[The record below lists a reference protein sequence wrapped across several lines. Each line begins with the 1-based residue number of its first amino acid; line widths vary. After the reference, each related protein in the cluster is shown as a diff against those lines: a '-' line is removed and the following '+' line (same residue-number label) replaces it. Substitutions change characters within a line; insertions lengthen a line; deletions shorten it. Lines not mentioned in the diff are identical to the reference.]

1 MTLANSRY
9 GPEVETRLAVFAQ
22 DQESANRHARNNIT
36 PHDRLVNM
44 SNIESEEALYS
55 ASGQPINVAKQY
67 LNKDAAV
74 SKYFDEEVIFNS
86 SHTNIDRG
94 RRDCL
99 SKYVPDDLV
108 GTSPPPLPRQHRA
121 QPRQQYTH
129 DPTSPDYST
138 ESDESS
144 VLSSTPSPQQIGS
157 PGSQVG
163 RAQARARR
171 ATVEMAATDHGAVDH
186 KINTLKAQ
194 MDAEHDAKLRELQT
208 AMHQQQMQHRQ
219 HTDLLE
225 QQLLKQQL
233 QQNLFIMQNMTQKQA
248 AAQQSKGASA
258 GGQSPPPPSTPR
270 PAHLQHVQNQHK
282 HVQQQALL
290 QQQRRLLQQ
299 QQAIQQQMNPPKQP
313 PLPVSTRPVPQTVQ
327 HQPSLQLSSLSSSVQ
342 EMEASVRA
350 LSPQYD
356 TPPAVLLGTAEPDL
370 SVLPQRRD
378 TSSMFRAHDFYA
390 DDEAPPSLS

>member
-1 MTLANSRY
+1 MERADLDRGRSRYRSISRSPSHSPSHSPSRSRSRGRSRSPPGRHMTLANSRY

-55 ASGQPINVAKQY
+55 ASGEPINVAKQY

-121 QPRQQYTH
+121 QPRQQYAH

-144 VLSSTPSPQQIGS
+144 VLSSTPS
-157 PGSQVG
+157 
-163 RAQARARR
+163 
-171 ATVEMAATDHGAVDH
+171 
-186 KINTLKAQ
+186 
-194 MDAEHDAKLRELQT
+194 
-208 AMHQQQMQHRQ
+208 
-219 HTDLLE
+219 
-225 QQLLKQQL
+225 
-233 QQNLFIMQNMTQKQA
+233 F
-248 AAQQSKGASA
+248 
-258 GGQSPPPPSTPR
+258 STPSDLN
-270 PAHLQHVQNQHK
+270 A
-282 HVQQQALL
+282 
-290 QQQRRLLQQ
+290 
-299 QQAIQQQMNPPKQP
+299 
-313 PLPVSTRPVPQTVQ
+313 T
-327 HQPSLQLSSLSSSVQ
+327 SSLS
-342 EMEASVRA
+342 RIRIR
-350 LSPQYD
+350 
-356 TPPAVLLGTAEPDL
+356 T
-370 SVLPQRRD
+370 R
-378 TSSMFRAHDFYA
+378 
-390 DDEAPPSLS
+390 